1 LALSKTSTAD
11 LHDRLLPFG
20 QAAKDLSYSDSRKA
34 FAALR
39 RLDDETRRALL
50 PQRLTIAVGGNVNTD
65 FMLPAVG
72 AGLAAH
78 GIDAETVG
86 LEYDSWI
93 TTVLEHSVDADYWVI
108 WLSSMG
114 LSRGA
119 TERREADI
127 VGITAALKQL
137 VVRGRTVIAILPE
150 ALHAED
156 DPYSDFAAWRRRLI
170 DDLDHAMPAAVIRY
184 GAEHLQRRLGGDRWF
199 AGRYWTMAKCPCH
212 PDAASVLSADLARII
227 ARCNKPAV
235 RAVIVDLD
243 NTLWGGVVG
252 DDGPRSLKLDPDGDG
267 RPFIE
272 MQRFLKDL
280 QDRGIPLNVVSK
292 NEPEQAR
299 RPFLERPEMI
309 LKLDDFVYFD
319 ASWDSKSIAIQ
330 RIIDEL
336 NLGIDQVCFLDD
348 SPHERAEA
356 AMFLPQLIIPAL
368 DEDPERRLGDLL
380 ASGLFLTPSI
390 RKEDQSRVAMYKS
403 ERARK
408 SEAVASLDIDDY
420 LRSLKMELQVMPVAA
435 ANLPRVSSLVQKTN
449 QFNLTT
455 QRFSPAEIDVLAG
468 NPDNYAYC
476 FSVNDR
482 FGASGIVAVLLARRD
497 GANLDIEIF
506 LMSCRVFNRGLE
518 FAIAE
523 HLAVW
528 AQGHG
533 VGRIQ
538 GYYEPT
544 EKNALVADLYLRL
557 GFVEADSA
565 GDKRLFIAE
574 NVRPPA
580 HFLRSGIAAERVF
593 D

>member
-1 LALSKTSTAD
+1 LPLSNTSTDD
-11 LHDRLLPFG
+11 LRDRLLPFG

-34 FAALR
+34 VVALR
-39 RLDDETRRALL
+39 RLDDETRQALL

-65 FMLPAVG
+65 FMLPAVV

-78 GIDAETVG
+78 GIDAETIG

-93 TTVLEHSVDADYWVI
+93 TAVLEQSVDADYWVI

-114 LSRGA
+114 LSRGG
-119 TERREADI
+119 TERREIDI

-137 VVRGRTVIAILPE
+137 AERGRTVIVVLPE
-150 ALHAED
+150 ALQTED
-156 DPYSDFAAWRRRLI
+156 DLFSDFAAWRRRLV
-170 DDLDHAMPAAVIRY
+170 DDLDDAMPAAIIRY

-252 DDGPRSLKLDPDGDG
+252 DDGPENLNLDPDGNG

-299 RPFLERPEMI
+299 RPFHERPEMI

-336 NLGIDQVCFLDD
+336 NLGVDQVCFLDD

-356 AMFLPQLIIPAL
+356 AMFLPQLIVPAL
-368 DEDPERRLGDLL
+368 DEDPERWLGDLL
-380 ASGLFLTPSI
+380 ASGLFLTPSN
-390 RKEDQSRVAMYKS
+390 RKEDQTRVAMYKS

-408 SEAVASLDIDDY
+408 SEATARLDINDY
-420 LRSLKMELQVMPVAA
+420 LRSLEMELQVMPVAA

-455 QRFSPAEIDVLAG
+455 QRYSAVEIDVLAG

-497 GANLDIEIF
+497 GADLDIEIF

-523 HLAVW
+523 HLAAW
-528 AQGHG
+528 AQEHG
-533 VGRIQ
+533 VERIQ
-538 GYYEPT
+538 GHYAPT
-544 EKNALVADLYLRL
+544 AKNALVADLYLRL
-557 GFVEADSA
+557 GFVEADST
-565 GDKRLFIAE
+565 DDERLFTATNI
-574 NVRPPA
+574 RPPI
-580 HFLRSGIAAERVF
+580 HYLRSDIAVEKAIN
-593 D
+593 